1 MVHRNKFSYLLLSLV
16 FINELHFIS
25 TLPVLRHSTGFS
37 INPHKTARSLHG
49 VGDTVTSNVTNTHR
63 ISSTTPASIN
73 VVAIFDDGGNSSV
86 GRPAASAND
95 SQGSVNQD
103 EVVGNDG
110 RNVNVTSSASSPV
123 VSSSSGS
130 PVIVQGETVTT
141 TETARSTNN
150 YDTSTRTSAAE
161 TNPIAK
167 TSEAVDEQT
176 TPLPS
181 DSVNHEA
188 ISSTLTPVET
198 IVVSKSSE
206 RTIEDVTEQTTLS
219 STTQIVY
226 PDITARTST
235 FAPDPSSIA
244 EVVNVGEV
252 ISTTTERIN
261 FEGNEIIIVRIP
273 DDISSDNS
281 DPPVKL
287 VEETIVVTGDS
298 IHNGTEAVA
307 TTPVTDSINS
317 GISLGD
323 NFTLPGESVTN
334 STVTFGT
341 AVIDPAVVSTSVSRS
356 PNGTGEDPPLIQQSI
371 TPSVGI
377 IGDVPPVGDWST
389 SAVPQITTTEVS
401 IGSTTFEPIV
411 AYSTAK
417 PDIVDTRS
425 SEGSKD
431 GVEYNFNLTDS
442 GAATLSAKV
451 GVDAAPKPA
460 SANLEKPNNTPLTVL
475 NTTDAT
481 VAAAP
486 SATELDVN
494 LTSSTSVTPQ
504 NAITGPATSGTLLE
518 TSERSTNA
526 NVVVDSTFANV
537 TSPTVEDLNQSPV
550 NQGDDSP
557 TVANQT
563 GELNQLLKI
572 NNNTDTQN
580 SSKDNSTGMS
590 LPEVVPELSGL
601 NQNRNASQNST
612 SRKSDAEITTVDVV
626 WTLRETLTHQIGFL
640 L

>member
-37 INPHKTARSLHG
+37 INPL
-49 VGDTVTSNVTNTHR
+49 
-63 ISSTTPASIN
+63 
-73 VVAIFDDGGNSSV
+73 DDGGNSSV

-481 VAAAP
+481 VAAGISVETSAP